1 MAKVIDSLLV
11 GFGIDVDKAS
21 FSSASAGLD
30 DIKSSAMNLAGVVA
44 GGIGIKDLTLD
55 FAAATDE
62 LGKFSNYMGLAPGKV
77 QAFERAIRHAGGSA
91 DEARSMIKNASD
103 MLDRFRVA
111 GELTGAERLGINP
124 EFLRDAK
131 DAEDVLRGIAE
142 QLEKMSLG
150 QARAVGES
158 LGFGQAG
165 VEFLRNGGA
174 GIDQAMRDSQRLGQ
188 ITSEM
193 TVNAANFND
202 ALQDLSDATGHL
214 KGLVSND
221 LIQPLTEMS
230 RRLTGFITENPEE
243 AESLVTDYVYR
254 NRAIAEGLFSPFGS
268 TISGFAGDVS
278 AGMANLYK
286 GLGLSALHFL
296 APDYAESIGYNTSG
310 LGAMTDRYKKSLL
323 GVGSGS
329 SSANLGGGVTQNINM
344 NVEVNDVSMVQALIH
359 RLDQKAAQARDS
371 NRAFIESQNK

>member
-11 GFGIDVDKAS
+11 GFGLDVDKAS

-44 GGIGIKDLTLD
+44 GGIGIKDLTVD
-55 FAAATDE
+55 FANATDQ

-77 QAFERAIRHAGGSA
+77 QAFERAIRHAGGTA

-165 VEFLRNGGA
+165 VEFLRTGGA
-174 GIDQAMRDSQRLGQ
+174 GIDQAMRESQRLGQ

-193 TVNAANFND
+193 TANAANFND
-202 ALQDLSDATGHL
+202 ATQDLTEALMML
-214 KGLVSND
+214 KNNISND
-221 LIQPLTEMS
+221 ILPSLTQAA
-230 RRLTGFITENPEE
+230 LKATEF
-243 AESLVTDYVYR
+243 VTD
-254 NRAIAEGLFSPFGS
+254 NREASQTLMEGAITGAAGAAASKMILGRTIPGAIGGFLWGQDQQSIKAS
-268 TISGFAGDVS
+268 TGVEMPDWMFMPISE
-278 AGMANLYK
+278 LY
-286 GLGLSALHFL
+286 
-296 APDYAESIGYNTSG
+296 DNTK
-310 LGAMTDRYKKSLL
+310 RSLL
-323 GVGSGS
+323 GVGAGDST
-329 SSANLGGGVTQNINM
+329 ANLGGGVTQNINM